1 MFRSQKKTYTVS
13 SLGMRLS
20 VSPESMPCLNN
31 LRFLRHEFFL
41 LSQTIYCYFSIKK
54 HISFFF
60 NFVFLLFLHQKK
72 HFFFRKNNFS
82 FYWEKTTVPRKN
94 ENCLIRAC
102 ARLYMASSFPTLGG
116 TTDEKSQSQ
125 NHGHILI
132 TCMRRSTWENT

>member
-1 MFRSQKKTYTVS
+1 LHTSKRFKITRKTWVLGGRNSWGKCLGHKKKTYTVS

-72 HFFFRKNNFS
+72 HFFFVKIIFHFIEKNNGT
-82 FYWEKTTVPRKN
+82 KKKRKLFN
-94 ENCLIRAC
+94 
-102 ARLYMASSFPTLGG
+102 
-116 TTDEKSQSQ
+116 
-125 NHGHILI
+125 
-132 TCMRRSTWENT
+132 